1 MIKKLINILTYHDS
15 EPTEVLQGLIW
26 FIFAPIVLEAEFFPN
41 LWYVAIISMLI
52 GYGTLHAV
60 VYSSLERR
68 RLFGYGYGLMAII
81 FVVIHFTA
89 DVNWTPMNWGWVVI
103 AISALSNIR
112 RITQK
117 IESKN
122 SDRAARPCPGGTGSF
137 LQGAT
142 KVRCLYSKTDDAGLK
157 LIQVIREEL
166 KNDMTRIVLRTGQ
179 PGQAPERDV
188 IINYDIND
196 YKSKTELTAQKLF
209 TVIIAT
215 LRSYR
220 DINLIEEKPVFN
232 VFPKGNDKKLIEISI
247 RKLSDD
253 IRRNIN
259 FHQSF
264 VYTYK

>member
-52 GYGTLHAV
+52 GYGTLHSV

-103 AISALSNIR
+103 TISAISNIR

-122 SDRAARPCPGGTGSF
+122 SDRETQDISTMYRED
-137 LQGAT
+137 LET
-142 KVRCLYSKTDDAGLK
+142 K
-157 LIQVIREEL
+157 IEEL
-166 KNDMTRIVLRTGQ
+166 QKQTFDLRLKNIKL
-179 PGQAPERDV
+179 
-188 IINYDIND
+188 N
-196 YKSKTELTAQKLF
+196 ELL
-209 TVIIAT
+209 
-215 LRSYR
+215 
-220 DINLIEEKPVFN
+220 EEK
-232 VFPKGNDKKLIEISI
+232 
-247 RKLSDD
+247 
-253 IRRNIN
+253 
-259 FHQSF
+259 
-264 VYTYK
+264 